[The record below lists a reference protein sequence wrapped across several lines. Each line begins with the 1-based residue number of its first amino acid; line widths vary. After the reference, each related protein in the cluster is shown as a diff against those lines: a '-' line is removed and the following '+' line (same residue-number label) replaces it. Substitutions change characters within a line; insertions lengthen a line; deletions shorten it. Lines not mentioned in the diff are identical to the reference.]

1 MARPRKTA
9 EKGKW
14 GEKPETQEELQR
26 RKRSAL
32 IAEAGLSF
40 RLKGFHNTS
49 LDDVAKALNV
59 TKPALYY
66 YVKNKDEIL
75 FECIIK
81 GLEIGDQ
88 VLAKARASHTSPLA
102 VIEHFVRNYIV
113 AMCREHG
120 AISVVTN
127 MSSLSPPRQEEVAV
141 WRRKFDLELREL
153 VRAAI
158 ALQELPEQDEKLAVF
173 FFMGAVNSMTNWF
186 QPEGR
191 WSAEDVGDYYARTII
206 AGLTGPKP

>member
-1 MARPRKTA
+1 MARPKKTE

-14 GEKPETQEELQR
+14 GNKPETQEELQR

-32 IAEAGLSF
+32 IAEAGRSF

-75 FECIIK
+75 FECIIQ
-81 GLEIGDQ
+81 GLKFGDQ
-88 VLAKARASHTSPLA
+88 VLADAREGLSSPLA
-102 VIEHFVRNYIV
+102 IIECFVRNYIIV
-113 AMCREHG
+113 MGREHG
-120 AISVVTN
+120 AISVVNN
-127 MSSLSPPRQEEVAV
+127 MSSLSLPRQKEVAKL
-141 WRRKFDLELREL
+141 RRKFDLELREL
-153 VRAAI
+153 VREAI
-158 ALQELPEQDEKLAVF
+158 AAKELPEQDEKLAVF

-186 QPEGR
+186 QPEGN
-191 WSAEDVGDYYARTII
+191 WSAEHVGNYFSQTII
-206 AGLTGPKP
+206 AGLKGAGS

>member
-1 MARPRKTA
+1 MARPRKTDD
-9 EKGKW
+9 KGKW

-32 IAEAGLSF
+32 IAEAGRSF

-75 FECIIK
+75 FECIMQ
-81 GLEIGDQ
+81 GLTIGDE
-88 VLAKARASHTSPLA
+88 VLAEAREANASPLA
-102 VIEHFVRNYIV
+102 VIEGFVRHYIIH
-113 AMCREHG
+113 MCREHG

-127 MSSLSPPRQEEVAV
+127 MSSLSLPRQEEVAV
-141 WRRKFDLELREL
+141 RRRKFDLELREL
-153 VRAAI
+153 VREAI
-158 ALQELPEQDEKLAVF
+158 ALKELPEQDEKLAVF

-186 QPEGR
+186 NPEGS
-191 WSAEDVGDYYARTII
+191 WSAERVGDYYAQTII
-206 AGLTGPKP
+206 AGLKGARA

>member
-1 MARPRKTA
+1 MARPKKTE
-9 EKGKW
+9 EKGRW
-14 GEKPETQEELQR
+14 GEKPETQEELQL

-75 FECIIK
+75 FECIIQ
-81 GLEIGDQ
+81 GLNIGDQ
-88 VLAKARASHTSPLA
+88 VLAEARRAQSSPLA
-102 VIEHFVRNYIV
+102 VIEYFVRNYIV

-120 AISVVTN
+120 AISVVNN
-127 MSSLSPPRQEEVAV
+127 MSSLSLPRQQQVAV
-141 WRRKFDLELREL
+141 RRRKFDLELRQL
-153 VRAAI
+153 VRQAI
-158 ALQELPEQDEKLAVF
+158 ALKELPEQDEKLAVF

-186 QPEGR
+186 QPEGS
-191 WSAEDVGDYYARTII
+191 WSAEYVGDYYSQTII
-206 AGLTGPKP
+206 AGLKGGSH